1 MRSIKMNT
9 PRSCFW
15 SAPFMDDIVVSRDG
29 VTKLLKSLK
38 AFKALGPDE
47 LHPRVLNGLATER

>member
-1 MRSIKMNT
+1 
-9 PRSCFW
+9 
-15 SAPFMDDIVVSRDG
+15 MDDIVVSRDG